1 MNRPRSEMAK
11 MSSVLNKQDG
21 VAFLTVMMLLLIL
34 TVLGIAAITVTGFE
48 NRVAGLSRN
57 AEAATSAIE
66 SCIQTA
72 VNVIQQTIDQA
83 DVPGAFVPDPVPTT
97 AMRTQLAQEILG
109 QSDNNP
115 DTPTTGT
122 ANLVQSVGGY
132 TVNGD
137 VDRLYI
143 RAPGGGALQFA
154 AGYEGM
160 GAGAAGGGVEI
171 LYSIACATTNA
182 ATGTTARTSAVYACM
197 ATGESCQ
204 RKI

>member
-1 MNRPRSEMAK
+1 MNRSRIGLPPVVI
-11 MSSVLNKQDG
+11 VLGRQNG

-57 AEAATSAIE
+57 AEAANTAIE

-83 DVPGAFVPDPVPTT
+83 DVPGTLVPDPVPTT
-97 AMRTQLAQEILG
+97 AMRSQLTQEILG

-115 DTPTTGT
+115 DAPTTGS

-137 VDRLYI
+137 IDRLYI

-171 LYSIACATTNA
+171 LYSIACSTTHA
-182 ATGTTARTSAVYACM
+182 VTGTTVRTSAVYACT